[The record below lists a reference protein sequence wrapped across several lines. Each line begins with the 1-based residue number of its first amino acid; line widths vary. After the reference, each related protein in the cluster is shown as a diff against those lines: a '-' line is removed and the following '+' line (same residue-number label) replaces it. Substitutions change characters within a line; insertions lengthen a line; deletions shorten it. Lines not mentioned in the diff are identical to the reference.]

1 MNNNNTSE
9 LIINYLQFKQDLKD
23 LKENTNKKVYLIHKK
38 DLKELLEMC
47 KKYESIS
54 INDLKKEL
62 ANKNID
68 ININNKNVKLISNF
82 SEIEDTELE
91 LVDKKFVSYL
101 NYNEDNSKNKELILI
116 KINENVQEII
126 FRNNKILKIINKTIL
141 QFTESPLELVCSI
154 SDNKIT
160 HKINNNN
167 IENEKLNNIQKK
179 SYFHLKSNE
188 TYNVKIKRPSIIKN
202 NGNIISNN
210 IKTNTNKNN
219 DKEIFNFYKNLYR
232 ILKSQKEITKS
243 INDSLNYKNNTYFI
257 LNIKN
262 FHKLIK
268 IFESE
273 QIYEN
278 DNCILEI
285 SQIID
290 PSKVEQRKLKE
301 INERYT
307 KRILDL
313 QKERSFPV
321 DFVQINEYQYP
332 KDFIIIE
339 DFYAEIFSNDI
350 RNKYKY
356 EIILGN
362 NLLFIKD
369 NKNNKIVYIYSAD
382 KGKYSIEAIFIFE
395 QETNLK
401 NEIESEFKKVKNI
414 SEYYNNKNLNL
425 SIINDRQRVFD
436 IYEHFIGDI
445 IIIQNQNNIID
456 ENHLVDENNNNNN
469 DPEKNN
475 NSIHDKNKRIN
486 EENINK
492 IEVKY
497 ADDPQ
502 LIFHKYVEALLICL
516 FNIENLR
523 QNFPKKN
530 NDINSITNIIYNFM
544 KNKEINADDIN
555 KIENKIKEFNINIS
569 ELNFEKL
576 LNFIL
581 DKLHEELNNKK
592 IISQEKPKDDND
604 EKISYDNFQ
613 KYYFEQND
621 SIIQKTF
628 FGVKEI
634 NILYNCCQLTKYS
647 FEICKYLSFENA
659 NQKKNIQSLIDEW
672 ENSSIKDNKYCDMC
686 LIDTDTIIQ
695 KKMYDYP
702 EILIIIINNNK
713 NIVKIDLKIKLNKR
727 NEYQLINF
735 ISEAKNKSNNFN
747 VIYKENNDF
756 RIYQYNNMNKNNIVN
771 DLNSYIPY
779 AIFYGKIKR
788 SMTDKKSNLSY
799 VTDVFGSSFQSENK
813 NDFLINFNNQNNQNN
828 MLSSNN
834 YNFYNFNQNN
844 FNLYQN

>member
-1 MNNNNTSE
+1 MKNKNTSE
-9 LIINYLQFKQDLKD
+9 LIINYLQLKQDLED
-23 LKENTNKKVYLIHKK
+23 LKENANKKVYLIHKK
-38 DLKELLEMC
+38 DLNEFLEIC
-47 KKYESIS
+47 KRYESIS

-62 ANKNID
+62 PNKNID
-68 ININNKNVKLISNF
+68 ININNKNIKLISDI

-91 LVDKKFVSYL
+91 LVDKEFISYL
-101 NYNEDNSKNKELILI
+101 NYNEEYLKDKELILI
-116 KINENVQEII
+116 KRPENIKEII
-126 FRNNKILKIINKTIL
+126 FRHNKILKIRNKSIL
-141 QFTESPLELVCSI
+141 QFTESPLELVYSI
-154 SDNKIT
+154 SDKKLSRKID
-160 HKINNNN
+160 NNN
-167 IENEKLNNIQKK
+167 IKNEELNHIQKK
-179 SYFHLKSNE
+179 SDSHLKNNE
-188 TYNVKIKRPSIIKN
+188 NYTIFKRYSKKN
-202 NGNIISNN
+202 IENINSNN
-210 IKTNTNKNN
+210 IKANTSKINE
-219 DKEIFNFYKNLYR
+219 KEIFKFYRNLYQ
-232 ILKSQKEITKS
+232 ILNKQKQITKF
-243 INDSLNYKNNTYFI
+243 IKDSLNYTNHIYLTLSK
-257 LNIKN
+257 KN

-268 IFESE
+268 IFESN

-278 DNCILEI
+278 DSCVLQF
-285 SQIID
+285 SQII
-290 PSKVEQRKLKE
+290 KINNELEERKLKE
-301 INERYT
+301 INERYE
-307 KRILDL
+307 KRILGL
-313 QKERSFPV
+313 KEEKSFPV
-321 DFVQINEYQYP
+321 DFVQIDEYNYP

-339 DFYAEIFSNDI
+339 DFYLDFLSDDI

-356 EIILGN
+356 EMILGN

-369 NKNNKIVYIYSAD
+369 NKDNKIVYIYSAD
-382 KGKYSIEAIFIFE
+382 KDKYSIEAIFIFE

-401 NEIESEFKKVKNI
+401 NEIETEFKKVKNI

-456 ENHLVDENNNNNN
+456 ENNVIDKNNNNN

-475 NSIHDKNKRIN
+475 NSIHDKNKKID
-486 EENINK
+486 EENNNK

-502 LIFHKYVEALLICL
+502 LLFHKYVEALLICL

-523 QNFPKKN
+523 TNFPNKN
-530 NDINSITNIIYNFM
+530 NDINSIANIIYNFM
-544 KNKEINADDIN
+544 KNKEINMDDIN

-621 SIIQKTF
+621 SIIQKIF

-659 NQKKNIQSLIDEW
+659 NQKKDIQSLIDEW

-735 ISEAKNKSNNFN
+735 ISEAKNESSNFN
-747 VIYKENNDF
+747 IIYKENNDLK
-756 RIYQYNNMNKNNIVN
+756 IYQNNNMNKNNIVN

-813 NDFLINFNNQNNQNN
+813 NDFLLNFNNQNNQNN

-834 YNFYNFNQNN
+834 NNFYNFNQNN